1 MIVNLLIVFF
11 FLLLLYQFLTSC
23 KREGLENSAGT
34 YKDYPEDPLILGKQ
48 NAGNIEVLRKEVE
61 QIPEIKNRI
70 NILEEDVKI
79 LNEQIIG
86 LNEQNAEAVSS
97 FSKTTDMLTG
107 FEDVEGDEDEEPI
120 ITTTTTNEDLSTYL

>member
-34 YKDYPEDPLILGKQ
+34 YKDYPEDPLILGKT

-107 FEDVEGDEDEEPI
+107 VEDIEGDEDEEPI

>member
-70 NILEEDVKI
+70 NTLEEDIKI

-107 FEDVEGDEDEEPI
+107 VEEVGDEEEEPI
-120 ITTTTTNEDLSTYL
+120 TTTTNEDLSTYL

>member
-1 MIVNLLIVFF
+1 MIVNLLIIFF

-34 YKDYPEDPLILGKQ
+34 YKDYPEDPLILGKT

-107 FEDVEGDEDEEPI
+107 VEDIEGDEDEEPI

>member
-48 NAGNIEVLRKEVE
+48 NAGNIEVLKKEVD

-70 NILEEDVKI
+70 NTLEEDIKI

-97 FSKTTDMLTG
+97 FSTTTDMLTG
-107 FEDVEGDEDEEPI
+107 VEEVGDEEEEPI
-120 ITTTTTNEDLSTYL
+120 TTTTTTTNEDLSTYL

>member
-48 NAGNIEVLRKEVE
+48 NAGNIEVLKKEVD

-70 NILEEDVKI
+70 NTLEEDIKI

-97 FSKTTDMLTG
+97 FSTTTDMLTG
-107 FEDVEGDEDEEPI
+107 VEEVGDEEEEPI
-120 ITTTTTNEDLSTYL
+120 TTTTNEDLSTYL

>member
-70 NILEEDVKI
+70 NTLEEDIKI

-97 FSKTTDMLTG
+97 FSTTTDMLTG
-107 FEDVEGDEDEEPI
+107 VEEVEDEEEEPI
-120 ITTTTTNEDLSTYL
+120 TTTTTTNEDLSTYL